1 MGGNARNQ
9 NRSLCDG
16 VGFQVIW
23 TKILLNEYFDTDQI
37 NEGPEIKMINN
48 RSNKWISRYTSFKSG
63 VVRGEEGGFDASGK

>member
-1 MGGNARNQ
+1 MKVNFLFLSSTIERIRGKMGGQARNQ

-37 NEGPEIKMINN
+37 NEGPEIKMINV
-48 RSNKWISRYTSFKSG
+48 K
-63 VVRGEEGGFDASGK
+63 